1 MSNEADG
8 KFVVVQ
14 GGQRVSG
21 KLHEQQG
28 AANAEADKLT
38 KKMPVVEASTGKAP
52 QPVKVVKNLL
62 G

>member
-14 GGQRVSG
+14 NGQRVSG
-21 KLHEQQG
+21 KLHEQQS
-28 AANAEADKLT
+28 AANAEAEKIQ
-38 KKMPVVEASTGKAP
+38 KKMPVVEGATGQVQP
-52 QPVKVVKNLL
+52 PVKVVKNLL